1 MKVCHPFIC
10 LLFLT
15 GLQDGGLGP
24 VKAET
29 YTVLEGRNITVS
41 CSFYL
46 TGGKMYFCMK
56 DCSRENILVETTD
69 YRAQRGRYS
78 IEFNKIGTASY
89 FVLVS
94 ITELKRSDSGWYR
107 CALGQTW
114 IRHTDF
120 EIVVNYDSPAATP
133 TSTQSLSFSPV
144 SSSSSETTKQSKRSA
159 PPPDVLLSVAV
170 VLVITVILLAAAFLV
185 FFKHRSSSQ
194 HEALSAEPSV
204 ETGYATVIKTHRVK
218 KEIREDGEN
227 RTSDKT
233 TRTTAEY
240 SLSSWPQNRVE
251 EDIVDYSTVFFS
263 KHTTIVDSSA
273 PCDHRADS
281 TLYSEPWRDGNPA
294 TCRKHDSPPLYSTI
308 TLH

>member
-1 MKVCHPFIC
+1 MKVCHLFIC
-10 LLFLT
+10 LLFLA

-24 VKAET
+24 VQAET
-29 YTVLEGRNITVS
+29 YTELEGRNITVS
-41 CSFYL
+41 CFFYL
-46 TGGKMYFCMK
+46 TGRKMYFCKK

-78 IEFNKIGTASY
+78 IEFNKTGTASY
-89 FVLVS
+89 FLLVS

-107 CALGQTW
+107 CALDQTW
-114 IRHTDF
+114 VRHMDF

-144 SSSSSETTKQSKRSA
+144 SSSSSGTTKQSKRSA
-159 PPPDVLLSVAV
+159 PPPGVLLSVAV

-204 ETGYATVIKTHRVK
+204 ETGYATVIKTNRVK
-218 KEIREDGEN
+218 KDIREDGEN

-240 SLSSWPQNRVE
+240 SLSSWPQN
-251 EDIVDYSTVFFS
+251 TV
-263 KHTTIVDSSA
+263 
-273 PCDHRADS
+273 
-281 TLYSEPWRDGNPA
+281 SE
-294 TCRKHDSPPLYSTI
+294 L
-308 TLH
+308 